1 MRKPVSTSDIKNII
15 FDFGGV
21 IINIDHQ
28 KVENAFISLGV
39 DNFDELFN
47 KVLQTELFQKLEKGL
62 ITQTEFRNALRDIS
76 GINVTDEI
84 IDFTWNQIIGDYP
97 TERIKLLKNIGN
109 RYKLFIL
116 SNTNIIHYDYYITQ
130 FRKEFGFEFQS
141 LFEKTYWSFKIGKRK
156 PDIDSFQYVIDKNQL
171 IPEETLFIDDS
182 LQNILAARQ
191 LNLIA
196 YFLKP
201 NMDITDMFE
210 AGVLKDNIV
219 TKL

>member
-1 MRKPVSTSDIKNII
+1 MMQVKNIKNII

-47 KVLQTELFQKLEKGL
+47 KVSQTELFQKLEKGL
-62 ITQTEFRNALRDIS
+62 ISPREFRNTIRDIS

-84 IDFTWNQIIGDYP
+84 LDFTWNQIIGDYP
-97 TERIKLLKNIGN
+97 TGRIKLLKKIGN

-116 SNTNIIHYDYYITQ
+116 SNTNKIHYDYYITQ

-141 LFEKTYWSFKIGKRK
+141 LFDNTYWSFKIGKRK
-156 PDIDSFQYVIDKNQL
+156 PDIDSFQYVISKNQL
-171 IPEETLFIDDS
+171 MPEETLFVDDS
-182 LQNILAARQ
+182 FQNILAARQ

-201 NMDITDMFE
+201 DTDITDMFE
-210 AGVLKDNIV
+210 EGILKDNIV
-219 TKL
+219 TNL